1 MPAWNA
7 NCTVMVFGRRTGNIH
22 MTFSESSAF
31 FRAVRDNGGCR
42 PATVKVTMAPAGR
55 LGTMM
60 SMLFDDDAEL
70 EDEFKSAAFTS
81 DDVRAMERPLL
92 DDGMPL
98 MRMAASA
105 TAMTARVMM
114 ARAHVSPD
122 TARIVLLAGGGDN
135 GGDGLFAAA
144 ELAHDGVEVTVVAV
158 GRSLHE
164 QGLAALRAE
173 GGELIVLDPDADIPG
188 FAGPEDAQEA
198 ADLFDDAIGVIETS
212 HLVIDAMTGIGLNG
226 ALRGIPAHIAAEVGE
241 DGELPDTIALPHGR
255 SGDEFPL
262 VLAVDTPS
270 GVGINDGTLPG
281 PYIPADVTITFG
293 ALKPCDLLPPATYVC
308 GRQVL
313 VDFGFDTEPFTPT
326 VEAVTRRTAAQAVR
340 LPHITDAKYS
350 RGVVGLVTGSDE
362 YPGAAVLSSEAAAN
376 SNVGMVRY
384 VGPVRAQD
392 MVLRRV
398 PEAVM
403 GKGHVQSWVVGS
415 GVPAGPDEGDVDQQ
429 RKRIGALLAHYAADE
444 AGSDEMPPIVVD
456 AGALDL
462 LPESCV
468 PQVLIT
474 PHAGELARLISERDE
489 NVTAEDVMAEPLA
502 WATRAWELTGAT
514 VLLKGAVTVVVG
526 DDDAGNAQAFVSGSA
541 PAWLASAGAG
551 DVLAGT
557 LGAVLAQ
564 NAATLEQLPDQTA
577 IYAAVGAYI
586 HGLAA
591 TLASASTQSGLCEP
605 VVYDDRD
612 PIAFLQAMEPD
623 DVPDDAITGTLGS
636 PIRAGD
642 VADQLPLA
650 FGTLVS
656 LYDAESDDSDD
667 SSDGGDDEGSA
678 PDSPKPDGSD
688 AVRVYSSDGGS
699 GIIDGT
705 VANAPRD
712 DDDEIVLD
720 ADRDYTDEELDALA
734 DAILAQYE
742 DPER

>member
-1 MPAWNA
+1 
-7 NCTVMVFGRRTGNIH
+7 MVK
-22 MTFSESSAF
+22 
-31 FRAVRDNGGCR
+31 D
-42 PATVKVTMAPAGR
+42 TMVPAGR

-92 DDGMPL
+92 DDGVPL

-144 ELAHDGVEVTVVAV
+144 ELARDGVEVTVVAV

-164 QGLAALRAE
+164 EGFAALRAE
-173 GGELIVLDPDADIPG
+173 GGEVIVLDPDADIPG
-188 FAGPEDAQEA
+188 FAGPEDEQEA

-241 DGELPDTIALPHGR
+241 NGELPDTIALPHGR
-255 SGDEFPL
+255 GGDEFPL

-313 VDFGFDTEPFTPT
+313 VDFGFDTEPFAPA
-326 VEAVTRRTAAQAVR
+326 VEAVTRRTAAQAIR
-340 LPHITDAKYS
+340 LPHVNDAKYS

-362 YPGAAVLSSEAAAN
+362 YPGAAVLSSEAAA
-376 SNVGMVRY
+376 SANVGMIRY

-392 MVLRRV
+392 MVLRSV

-415 GVPAGPDEGDVDQQ
+415 GVPAGPDDGDMDPQ
-429 RKRIGALLAHYAADE
+429 RKRIAALLAHYAVDE
-444 AGSDEMPPIVVD
+444 EGSDEMPPIVVD

-489 NVTAEDVMAEPLA
+489 DVTADEVMAEPLV

-526 DDDAGNAQAFVSGSA
+526 DDGEGHVQTFVSGSA

-557 LGAVLAQ
+557 LGALMAQ
-564 NAATLEQLPDQTA
+564 NAATLEKLPDQTA

-591 TLASASTQSGLCEP
+591 AMASASTQSGLCEP
-605 VVYDDRD
+605 VIYDGGN
-612 PIAFLQAMEPD
+612 PIAFLHAMEPES
-623 DVPDDAITGTLGS
+623 VSDDAVTGTLGL

-642 VADQLPLA
+642 VAAHLPLA
-650 FGTLVS
+650 FGDLVR
-656 LYDAESDDSDD
+656 LYDDEPDDDHGDDADSDDDGGADDPVAPSTVDDSDVDDSDD
-667 SSDGGDDEGSA
+667 
-678 PDSPKPDGSD
+678 
-688 AVRVYSSDGGS
+688 VRVYSSDGTPLTVGD
-699 GIIDGT
+699 DGVHD
-705 VANAPRD
+705 VADLAGVNFNGGP
-712 DDDEIVLD
+712 DDEIVLD

-734 DAILAQYE
+734 DALLSRYADRE
-742 DPER
+742 E